1 MVSLV
6 RGTGQILNNVDDFV
20 LEDDFCKFWSVFNCG
35 SRFVYYTIC
44 KRKRFL
50 DVGDIKIP
58 MLNLFVWRA
67 AEFFPNIMLSFTKF
81 WNCVSPISAIDLI
94 GSNIKSGMTI
104 ESLCILCSFVDLNEF
119 IGNSLD
125 NVLMSKIQ
133 YIDQNFFH
141 ELIL

>member
-1 MVSLV
+1 MISASSGLCSIADRVLFI
-6 RGTGQILNNVDDFV
+6 ILFASAKG
-20 LEDDFCKFWSVFNCG
+20 FSTSVT
-35 SRFVYYTIC
+35 S
-44 KRKRFL
+44 KSQ
-50 DVGDIKIP
+50 
-58 MLNLFVWRA
+58 MLNLFVWIA
-67 AEFFPNIMLSFTKF
+67 AEFFLNIMLSFTKF
-81 WNCVSPISAIDLI
+81 WNCVSPISTIDLI
-94 GSNIKSGMTI
+94 RSNIKSGMTI